1 MLTKSQIRELTNPT
15 SYSRGRSLY
24 ESGNILEFSVDEQN
38 EIEYIDAVVQGS
50 GRKQY
55 DVNLEYNIEMDC
67 LENSYCDCPAYHE
80 YYGLCKHCVA
90 VLLEYDEYVK
100 RQEAILEHEKKQE
113 SSLAMLQSMKGMRIK
128 SPVSYE
134 EYHRKTTPT
143 MKELL
148 SKQQLKSTL
157 PLLQEEIHGQIRL
170 VPFLTCEDRTIEVEF
185 KIGTSYMY
193 VLKDIFTFVS
203 VLENRENYS
212 YGQKLHFVHDIE
224 VFEEGSRKLIQFLQ
238 DWVRQNR
245 INYIQPSYYGYP
257 YEGVSMAKLR
267 KVPLKTGD
275 LELLI
280 EAIGDEPFQASISGM
295 QEDIWQVT
303 NERPHR
309 TMTITGQEQG
319 IDVRIN
325 YLVGYQC
332 VKHNIYFQRGKVY
345 KVKKT
350 EIEPIQGFL
359 SCMEEIPARKAFIE
373 QEDVPVFCR
382 ELLPTLETYFECTK
396 EDFSEED
403 YGVVPAAFEI
413 YLDAPQKDFITC
425 KPVAVYGQE
434 KYNVFAKTEKTERRD
449 LKNEMIVAK
458 AVSGWCNAY
467 DEKENLMVLAED
479 EDKLYELLIY
489 GIPELQKLG
498 EVYISDALKRIN
510 VSAAPEVSVGVSLSG
525 DLLEL
530 QVTAGDMSKAELLEV
545 LSKYNRKKKFYRLKS
560 GDFVSMDQ
568 EGINALLELKEGLH
582 LTDKQLKKDKVILPK
597 YNAIYLD
604 EELKD
609 WQAVSTQKNKEF
621 KALIR
626 NMKTVEDNDFELPAS
641 MEPILREYQKKG
653 FLWIKTLKYNGF
665 GGILADDMGLGK
677 TLQVI
682 AFLESEYLEAGEFGR
697 SLIVAPASLVFN
709 WHSEIRRFAPD
720 LPVQMVVGKADERK
734 TVIENAAENI
744 ILITSY
750 DLLKRDLDIYQDIIF
765 SNQVIDEAQYIKNH
779 NTQAARAVKSINAG
793 FKLALTGTPVEN
805 RLSELWSIFDY
816 LMHGFLYSY
825 QRFREELELPIVQDN
840 SESQLKRLQKMIC
853 PFVLRRLKKDV
864 LKDLPDKLEKNYFA
878 KMEGEQQK
886 LYDAHVKRMQ
896 LMLDKQSEEEFK
908 SSKIQILSEL
918 TRLRQLCCS
927 PELIFD
933 EYAGGSAKADLCID
947 LIKNAV
953 SGGHKI
959 LLFSQF
965 TSMLSLLEERMKKE
979 GISFYTLTG
988 AVSKEKRSKMVE
1000 SFNEDDTS
1008 VFCISLKAGGTGL
1021 NLTSADIVIHYDPWW
1036 NLAVQNQATDRAHRI
1051 GQKNVVM
1058 VYKLIVQG
1066 TIEDNIMKLQEK
1078 KKELAEQILGGEGI
1092 GSARFTREELKEL
1105 LK

>member
-1 MLTKSQIRELTNPT
+1 MLSKAEIRSLTNPT

-24 ESGNILEFSVDEQN
+24 ESGHILDFSVDGQN
-38 EIEYIDAVVQGS
+38 EIDYIDALVQGS

-55 DVNLEYNIEMDC
+55 DVNLEYNIELDC

-80 YYGLCKHCVA
+80 YYGLCKHCIA

-113 SSLAMLQSMKGMRIK
+113 SSLAALQSLKGMK
-128 SPVSYE
+128 TKPSDLHN
-134 EYHRKTTPT
+134 EYHPKTTPAI
-143 MKELL
+143 KDLL
-148 SKQQLKSTL
+148 SKQQLKNTL
-157 PLLQEEIHGQIRL
+157 PILQEEIHGQVRL
-170 VPFLTCEDRTIEVEF
+170 VPFLTCQDQIIEVEF

-193 VLKDIFTFVS
+193 VLKDVFTFVN

-212 YGQKLHFVHDIE
+212 YGQKLHFVHDVE
-224 VFEEGSRKLIQFLQ
+224 VFEDDSRKLIQFLQ

-245 INYIQPSYYGYP
+245 FSYIQPSYYGYS
-257 YEGVSMAKLR
+257 YEGIPMAKLR
-267 KVPLKTGD
+267 KIPLKTGE

-280 EAIGDEPFQASISGM
+280 EAIGDKAFQANISGM
-295 QEDIWQVT
+295 KEDIWQVT
-303 NERPHR
+303 DEPLTR

-319 IDVRIN
+319 INVRIN
-325 YLVGYQC
+325 YLAGYQC
-332 VKHNIYFQRGKVY
+332 VKHNIYFQKGKVY
-345 KVKKT
+345 KIKKT
-350 EIEPIQGFL
+350 DIEPIRGFL
-359 SCMEEIPARKAFIE
+359 SCMEGLPTRKAFIE
-373 QEDVPVFCR
+373 QEDVPAFCR
-382 ELLPTLETYFECTK
+382 DLLPALETYFECTK
-396 EDFSEED
+396 EAFAEED
-403 YGVVPAAFEI
+403 YGVVPAVFEI

-425 KPVAVYGQE
+425 KPVAVYGQDR
-434 KYNVFAKTEKTERRD
+434 YNVFEKTEKMERRD
-449 LKNEMIVAK
+449 LKSEMKVAK
-458 AVSGWCNAY
+458 AVSDWCNAY
-467 DEKENLMVLAED
+467 DENENLMVLAED
-479 EDKLYELLIY
+479 EDKLYELLIW

-498 EVYISDALKRIN
+498 EVYISDALKRMN
-510 VSAAPEVSVGVSLSG
+510 VSSPPKVSIGVSLSG

-530 QVTAGDMSKAELLEV
+530 KVTAGDMPKEELLEI

-560 GDFVSMDQ
+560 GDFVSMDD

-582 LTDKQLKKDKVILPK
+582 LSDKQLKEDQVILPK

-604 EELKD
+604 EELKE
-609 WQAVSTQKNKEF
+609 WESVSARKNKEF
-621 KALIR
+621 QSLIQ
-626 NMKTVEDNDFELPAS
+626 NMKTAEDNDFELPAE
-641 MEPILREYQKKG
+641 MEKTLREYQKKG

-682 AFLESEYLEAGEFGR
+682 AFLESEYSEKQNAGQ

-720 LPVQMVVGKADERK
+720 LPVQMVVGKAHERK
-734 TVIENAAENI
+734 DAIENAEDNM

-750 DLLKRDLDIYQDIIF
+750 DLLKRDTALYQKMIF

-779 NTQAARAVKSINAG
+779 NTQAARAVKTVNAG

-816 LMHGFLYSY
+816 LMPGFLYSY
-825 QRFREELELPIVQDN
+825 QKFREELEQPIVQDN
-840 SESQLKRLQKMIC
+840 SENELKRLQKMIR

-896 LMLDKQSEEEFK
+896 IMLDQQSEDEFK

-918 TRLRQLCCS
+918 TRLRQICCS
-927 PELIFD
+927 PELIF
-933 EYAGGSAKADLCID
+933 ENYSGRSAKTELCID

-965 TSMLSLLEERMKKE
+965 TSMLSLLEDRMQKE

-1000 SFNEDDTS
+1000 AFNEDETS

-1078 KKELAEQILGGEGI
+1078 KRELAEQILSGDGM
-1092 GSARFTREELKEL
+1092 SQASFTREELKEL
-1105 LK
+1105 LR